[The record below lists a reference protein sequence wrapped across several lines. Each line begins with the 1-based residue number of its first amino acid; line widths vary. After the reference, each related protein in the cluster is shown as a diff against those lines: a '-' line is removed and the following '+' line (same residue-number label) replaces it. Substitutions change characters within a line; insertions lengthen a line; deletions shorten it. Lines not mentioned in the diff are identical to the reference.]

1 MAKSRSFSGLILL
14 VVVLAAAGGGFYYW
28 QAHKEKGPAYYT
40 TTVSKGE
47 IVQTVTAAGTIKPLV
62 DVLVSS
68 QISGYITSWKTDFN
82 AKVKKGDLLAT
93 LLPTSYLAA
102 VKSAEGDLANAK
114 ANFDLQNVTLGRDR
128 TLLAQNLIPQSDFD
142 TQAALVAEAAAQIQ
156 IKQATLDTARTN
168 LAYCNIVSPMD
179 GIVISRNID
188 VGNSVAATLSSPT
201 LFEIG
206 NDLTQMQIDA
216 SVAEADVGNVESG
229 QTVNFSVDAYPNR
242 QFHGTVYQV
251 RNAPQTQ
258 QNVVIYDV
266 MIKVD
271 NSDLKLKPGMTATV
285 SIVITRRTNILRLAN
300 SGLRFRMPEDIKVT
314 QVREA
319 PVAGE
324 KPAEADQP
332 ATPAKELSPDQRR
345 QALREIMQQ
354 AGYNRGGGPPS
365 PDVMAKMQA
374 LARER
379 GIELPA
385 FAAGGRGGNR
395 GGNPD
400 AVVFRNVYRIPAG
413 LDATPEELRVRVG
426 ISDGANTEILSPG
439 LKEGDVVI
447 TGLTQPTG
455 AAGATGG
462 SSPFG
467 GGGGGGRGPGGGR
480 F

>member
-1 MAKSRSFSGLILL
+1 MAKSRSYSGLVTL
-14 VVVLAAAGGGFYYW
+14 VLVLAAAGGGFYYW

-114 ANFDLQNVTLGRDR
+114 ANFDLQNVTLGRDK
-128 TLLAQNLIPQSDFD
+128 TLLAQNLIPQSDYD
-142 TQAALVAEAAAQIQ
+142 TQAAMVAEAAAQIQ
-156 IKQATLDTARTN
+156 IKQATLDTAETN

-216 SVAEADVGNVESG
+216 SVAEADVGNVENG
-229 QTVNFSVDAYPNR
+229 QMVNFSVDAYPNR

-285 SIVITRRTNILRLAN
+285 SIVITRRTNVLRLAN
-300 SGLRFRMPEDIKVT
+300 SGLRFRMPEDVRVT
-314 QVREA
+314 QVHEA
-319 PVAGE
+319 AAGD
-324 KPAEADQP
+324 KPAEADAS
-332 ATPAKELSPDQRR
+332 ATPAKELAPDQRR

-354 AGYNRGGGPPS
+354 AGYTRGGGPPS
-365 PDVMAKMQA
+365 PEVIAKMQA
-374 LARER
+374 LAKER

-385 FAAGGRGGNR
+385 FGAGGRGGNR
-395 GGNPD
+395 AGNPD
-400 AVVFRNVYRIPAG
+400 APVFRNVYRLPPG
-413 LDATPEELRVRVG
+413 PGATPEELRVRVG
-426 ISDGANTEILSPG
+426 ISDGANTEILSPS
-439 LKEGDVVI
+439 LKEGDVII

-455 AAGATGG
+455 GAPAAG
-462 SSPFG
+462 SSPF
-467 GGGGGGRGPGGGR
+467 GGGGRGPGGGR